1 MPDATPPKVN
11 ILLVDDRPA
20 NLVALEA
27 ILDDLGENLVKVQS
41 GEEALL
47 QLLDDDFAVVLLDV
61 QMAGMDGFET
71 AKLIRTRERSRHTP
85 IIFVT
90 AHDDSGFP
98 VAEAYALGAVDYLVK
113 PLVPKILRSKV
124 AVFVDL
130 FRKTAEVRRQAE
142 RLKAEAESNMRLII
156 ESVKDFAIFSVDVE
170 GRVNTWNAGAERLFG
185 WPEAEIIG
193 QDLAVIFML
202 EDRPEGIAAKELRAA
217 VETGRS
223 VDERWHRRKDGSRFF
238 ASGMVRPIRDE
249 AGVLRGFTKVARDIT
264 ERKRV
269 EEALR
274 ASEARF
280 RMLADSAPVMIW
292 QAGTDKL
299 RTYFNQPWLSF
310 TGRTTDQE
318 LGNGWVEGVHVEDYE
333 RCLTAYAR
341 AFDAR
346 EPFEMEYRLRRH
358 DGEYRWA
365 LDHGQPLSGP
375 EGEFTGFI
383 GSVVDITDRKKTEE
397 ALKDAD
403 RRKDEFLAMLAH
415 ELRNPLAAVQN
426 AVAVAIR
433 SGTKEALERCKDVT
447 ARQVKNFAHLINDL
461 LDVSRITRGKIHLQ
475 KARIDATPVLH
486 YAVEAVR
493 PVVEGRKHELLL
505 TFTSSDLRL
514 DADATRVEQI
524 LVNLLSNAAKYT
536 PSGGR
541 IQLIAGV
548 EGDEVVFRVR
558 DNGAGIP
565 PELLPR
571 MFDLFAQGDR
581 SLARSEGGLG
591 IGLTLVRSLAELH
604 GGTVTATSGGAGTGS
619 EFVVRLPAARGPAP
633 TAAVPAG
640 GPAVSPVQRLRVL
653 VVEDRVDTANG
664 MVELLRMAGDDAWI
678 ARSGEEALLAAREHR
693 PEVILLDIGLPGM
706 DGYELASRLRQ
717 EEWGRDTVL
726 IALSGYGDEEALRR
740 SQEAGMNHHL
750 LKPVDF
756 DALLALINQPHRV
769 L

>member
-27 ILDDLGENLVKVQS
+27 ILEDLGENLVKVQS

-71 AKLIRTRERSRHTP
+71 AKLLRTRDRSRHTP
-85 IIFVT
+85 IIFIT

-113 PLVPKILRSKV
+113 PLVRKVLRSKV

-130 FRKTAEVRRQAE
+130 FRKTAEVKRQAE

-185 WPEAEIIG
+185 WPEAKIIG
-193 QDLAVIFML
+193 QDLAVIFSP
-202 EDRPEGIAAKELRAA
+202 EDRAEGIAEKELRDA
-217 VETGRS
+217 VETGRG
-223 VDERWHRRKDGSRFF
+223 VDERWHRRKDGGRFF

-264 ERKRV
+264 GQKRA

-280 RMLADSAPVMIW
+280 RLLADSAPVMIW

-299 RTYFNQPWLSF
+299 RTYFNKPWLSF

-318 LGNGWVEGVHVEDYE
+318 LGNGWVGGVHFEDYE

-375 EGEFTGFI
+375 DGEFTGFI

-415 ELRNPLAAVQN
+415 ELRNPLAAVRN
-426 AVAVAIR
+426 AIQISR
-433 SGTKEALERCKDVT
+433 RPGMEEHLEWATDVID
-447 ARQVKNFAHLINDL
+447 RQTRHLVHLIDDL
-461 LDVSRITRGKIHLQ
+461 LDVSRIGRGKIHLR
-475 KARIDATPVLH
+475 KEYLDVATVISR
-486 YAVEAVR
+486 AVETTR
-493 PVVEGRKHELLL
+493 PFVEERGHQL
-505 TFTSSDLRL
+505 TVAFAPRPLRVH
-514 DADATRVEQI
+514 ADPTRLEQI
-524 LVNLLSNAAKYT
+524 IVNLLSNSTKYT
-536 PSGGR
+536 ENGGR
-541 IQLIAGV
+541 IRLTADEKDG
-548 EGDEVVFRVR
+548 EVVIEVR
-558 DNGAGIP
+558 DTGVGIS
-565 PELLPR
+565 PEMLSHV
-571 MFDLFAQGDR
+571 FELFTQVDTSIERA
-581 SLARSEGGLG
+581 SGGLG
-591 IGLTLVRSLAELH
+591 IGLSLVRALVGLH
-604 GGTVTATSGGAGTGS
+604 GGSVRAESDGRGKGS
-619 EFVVRLPAARGPAP
+619 VFTVRLPSAIGEEPSGEPEQEPARDRAEPRRA
-633 TAAVPAG
+633 
-640 GPAVSPVQRLRVL
+640 RIL
-653 VVEDRVDTANG
+653 VVDDNVDSAKGMSRLLVSSGHEVETAHDG
-664 MVELLRMAGDDAWI
+664 RTALEMA
-678 ARSGEEALLAAREHR
+678 RRFR
-693 PEVILLDIGLPGM
+693 PEVVLLDIGLPGM
-706 DGYELASRLRQ
+706 DGYQVAEKLRQ
-717 EEWGRDTVL
+717 EDCGRVAILVAIT
-726 IALSGYGDEEALRR
+726 GYAQEKDRDR
-740 SQEAGMNHHL
+740 SRGAGFDHHL
-750 LKPVDF
+750 AKPVDY
-756 DALLALINQPHRV
+756 DELLTLISEAQPG
-769 L
+769 